1 MFVHDAVLEAVICGD
16 TEITTD
22 KYEMKLMEMKKVNPG
37 EPKSVLQSQFDLLHQ
52 VTPHPDDVLCD
63 SAKRYAKRN
72 RSNNYL
78 PREYIMQEFHNYV
91 L

>member
-16 TEITTD
+16 TEITTN

-37 EPKSVLQSQFDLLHQ
+37 ESKSVLQSQFDLLYQ
-52 VTPHPDDVLCD
+52 VTPNPDNALCD
-63 SAKRYAKRN
+63 SAKRYAERN

-78 PREYIMQEFHNYV
+78 PREYIMQIII
-91 L
+91 